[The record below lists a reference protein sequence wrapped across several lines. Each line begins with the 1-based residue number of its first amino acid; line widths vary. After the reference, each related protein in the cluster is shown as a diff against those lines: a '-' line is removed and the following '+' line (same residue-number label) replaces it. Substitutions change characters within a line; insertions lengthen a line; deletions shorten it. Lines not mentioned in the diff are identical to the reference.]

1 MECLRKRSI
10 CNFYALRKWE
20 HHLQG
25 NKFTLFITDHKNTT
39 YLNKDPSPK
48 VMRWKVAV
56 QEYDFS
62 IAYLEGSK
70 NVIADG
76 FSRFCPK
83 NSETEEEEP
92 HFKI

>member
-1 MECLRKRSI
+1 
-10 CNFYALRKWE
+10 
-20 HHLQG
+20 
-25 NKFTLFITDHKNTT
+25 
-39 YLNKDPSPK
+39 
-48 VMRWKVAV
+48 MRWKVAV
-56 QEYDFS
+56 QDYDFS

-92 HFKI
+92 QYTIAMFLNSYPDEEKIIK